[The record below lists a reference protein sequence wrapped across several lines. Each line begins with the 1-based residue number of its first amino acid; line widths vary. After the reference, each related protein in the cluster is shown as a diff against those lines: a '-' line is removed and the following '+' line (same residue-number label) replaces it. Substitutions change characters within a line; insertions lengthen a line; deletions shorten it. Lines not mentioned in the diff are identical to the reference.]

1 MKAMQPMKPMKARK
15 AWYLNVGGGIAKLA
29 NSGEVYPQGQ
39 PTCCSVVEPDATN
52 NLGRQYFAK
61 VNPSVNYAL
70 SKYSDF
76 FDNYAV
82 GDRIVLTSIGAG
94 QMFKDIAIENAHAL
108 AGFQFHLEL
117 VDRYAFSLDPSA
129 PALFTLPAVDGSKAS
144 LDWVQVD
151 GGAPVYGDKFGVN
164 VVNGKDV
171 ACKKHMTLVMVIDA
185 LPTTSNVTT
194 VGCTTCQYQV
204 MACGA
209 TKSNLH
215 AINVSVSVPIEKHE
229 GLQLV

>member
-1 MKAMQPMKPMKARK
+1 MK
-15 AWYLNVGGGIAKLA
+15 AWYLNVGGGIAKL
-29 NSGEVYPQGQ
+29 SGTVGSGVYPQGQ
-39 PTCCSVVEPDATN
+39 PTCCSIVEPDATN

-61 VNPSVNYAL
+61 VNPSGNFAL

-117 VDRYAFSLDPSA
+117 VDRYAFSLDPAA
-129 PALFTLPAVDGSKAS
+129 PALFTLPTVDGSVAS
-144 LDWVQVD
+144 LNWAQVN
-151 GGAPVYGDKFGVN
+151 GGAPVYGNKFGKN
-164 VVNGKDV
+164 VIDGKDV
-171 ACKKHMTLVMVIDA
+171 SCMKHLTLVMVIDA
-185 LPTTSNVTT
+185 LPTTSKVTT
-194 VGCTTCQYQV
+194 LGCPSCEYTV
-204 MACGA
+204 ASCGA

-215 AINVSVSVPIEKHE
+215 AINVSVSIPIEKHE